1 MTETNTSDTASTS
14 DTQEMSTADLAFGD
28 GTSGTSSN
36 IQQETVSKS
45 SAASDS
51 SDAPLFEASDADGF
65 RARWHEVQAAFV
77 DDPQA
82 AVKQADG
89 LVAET
94 MKRLAQMFAEEREQL
109 ESQWSS
115 GGDVDTEALRVALQR
130 YRSFFD
136 RLLSV

>member
-1 MTETNTSDTASTS
+1 MTDTTTTDTTTT
-14 DTQEMSTADLAFGD
+14 DTQGMSTADLAFGD
-28 GTSGTSSN
+28 AQGSAGSDV
-36 IQQETVSKS
+36 QQETVTTTESTS
-45 SAASDS
+45 SN
-51 SDAPLFEASDADGF
+51 DAPLFESSDADSF
-65 RARWHEVQAAFV
+65 RARWREVQAAFV

-82 AVKQADG
+82 AVQQADG

-94 MKRLAQMFAEEREQL
+94 MKRLAQIFADERQGL

>member
-1 MTETNTSDTASTS
+1 VIEATNPT
-14 DTQEMSTADLAFGD
+14 DTQDMSTADLAFGN
-28 GTSGTSSN
+28 SSSSTQGD
-36 IQQETVSKS
+36 IQQETVSTS
-45 SAASDS
+45 TASSDS
-51 SDAPLFEASDADGF
+51 SDAPLFETSDAEGF
-65 RARWHEVQAAFV
+65 RSRWRDIQSAFV
-77 DDPQA
+77 DDPQD
-82 AVKQADG
+82 AVKQADA

-94 MKRLAQMFAEEREQL
+94 MKRLAQIFADERQQL

>member
-1 MTETNTSDTASTS
+1 MTNTTS
-14 DTQEMSTADLAFGD
+14 NTTTENSATMSTADLAYGNP
-28 GTSGTSSN
+28 GTGNGTTEN
-36 IQQETVSKS
+36 IRQETVSTS
-45 SAASDS
+45 GSTGS
-51 SDAPLFEASDADGF
+51 PLFETSDAQTF
-65 RARWHEVQAAFV
+65 RSRWQDIQAGFV
-77 DDPQA
+77 DDPRE
-82 AVKQADG
+82 AVHGADA

-94 MKRLAQMFAEEREQL
+94 MKHLAQVFADERASL